1 MKKLTRALS
10 AAMSAALM
18 AALLLAVAPVAPVF
32 AEPAVAE
39 KPTATKAEA
48 AKTETAKTETP
59 PYNQQMNVVFADTDD
74 GVGLIMDIF
83 TPTGKSN
90 GIGIIDIVSGG
101 WSAARGRLDD
111 HKKAGIYDV
120 ACERGC
126 TVFAIRPGSSSKY
139 CALEMVDNLKLGIR
153 WVKEHAAEYKIDPD
167 RLGLTGASAGG
178 HLTCLSVTLAEDG
191 DPNAKDPLKRHSTRV
206 KAAVAFFPPTDFLN
220 WGSMQL
226 GKKPGKSPV
235 VIMLGGLLFEGGI
248 KKQSPEEIE
257 AQMAKISPA
266 RLVTGKEP
274 PMLLIHGDADLVVPL
289 QQSEVMLEAF
299 KKAGVPCELIVKK
312 GGGHPWPTIREE
324 VVIASDWLERHL
336 QPTETAGK

>member
-1 MKKLTRALS
+1 MKKLTF
-10 AAMSAALM
+10 AMLW
-18 AALLLAVAPVAPVF
+18 ALLLTLAPVARVH

-39 KPTATKAEA
+39 KPEA
-48 AKTETAKTETP
+48 AKTETL
-59 PYNQQMNVVFADTDD
+59 PYTQHMNVVFADTDD

-111 HKKAGIYDV
+111 HKKAGMYDI
-120 ACERGC
+120 ACGRGC

-139 CALEMVDNLKLGIR
+139 CAMEMVDNLKLGIR
-153 WVKEHAAEYKIDPD
+153 WVKEHAEEYKIDPD

-191 DPNAKDPLKRHSTRV
+191 DPQAQDPLKRHSTRV

-220 WGSMQL
+220 WGNIQL
-226 GKKPGKSPV
+226 SKTPGKSPV
-235 VIMLGGLLFEGGI
+235 AIMLGGLLFEGGI
-248 KKQSPEEIE
+248 KKQTPEEIE
-257 AQMAKISPA
+257 EQMGKISPA

-289 QQSEVMLEAF
+289 QQSQVMLEALQ
-299 KKAGVPCELIVKK
+299 KAGVPCELIVKK

-324 VVIASDWLERHL
+324 VAIAAEWMDRQL
-336 QPTETAGK
+336 QAPETAGK

>member
-1 MKKLTRALS
+1 MKKFTRAVIAALV
-10 AAMSAALM
+10 AAM
-18 AALLLAVAPVAPVF
+18 LLAVAPVARVS
-32 AEPAVAE
+32 AAPAVAE
-39 KPTATKAEA
+39 KPATAKAEA
-48 AKTETAKTETP
+48 AKAETP
-59 PYNQQMNVVFADTDD
+59 PYTQQMNVVFADTDD

-90 GIGIIDIVSGG
+90 GIGIVDIVSGG

-153 WVKEHAAEYKIDPD
+153 WVKEHADEYKIDPD

-178 HLTCLSVTLAEDG
+178 HLTCLSVVLAEDG
-191 DPNAKDPLKRHSTRV
+191 DPKSKDPLKRHSTRV

-220 WGSMQL
+220 WGNLQA

-248 KKQSPEEIE
+248 KKQTPEEIE
-257 AQMAKISPA
+257 TQMAKISPA

-289 QQSEVMLEAF
+289 QQSQVMLEAF

-336 QPTETAGK
+336 QSTETAGK